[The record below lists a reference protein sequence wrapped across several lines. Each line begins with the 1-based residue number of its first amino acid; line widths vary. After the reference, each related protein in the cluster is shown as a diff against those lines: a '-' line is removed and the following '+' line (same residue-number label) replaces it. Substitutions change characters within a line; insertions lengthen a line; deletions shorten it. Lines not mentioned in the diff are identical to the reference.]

1 MTAGL
6 CGERVLV
13 IEDQYSIAA
22 DLRATARRG
31 TARGRGSASTIMPR
45 LQQAASPA
53 VTRLSA
59 LAPLDAEAIEA
70 LERSIAASVTD
81 RPRSELL
88 TEGREIPAALLLVE
102 GWAARV
108 RILADGRR
116 QFLSFLLPGELI
128 GKCRH
133 ARPLAVSTVVAIT
146 PVRTCHA
153 PDEDRFPTL
162 TQAYAIS
169 HALEEAYLLA
179 QITRLGRLNA
189 LERLGDV
196 MLELSERLTLSG
208 QVHNGTFDMPLTQE
222 MLADVLGLTPVHI
235 NRMVQQARRQ
245 DWLEWRAKRVTIKDP
260 VALSSKV
267 GRTPVRV
274 QAA

>member
-1 MTAGL
+1 
-6 CGERVLV
+6 
-13 IEDQYSIAA
+13 
-22 DLRATARRG
+22 
-31 TARGRGSASTIMPR
+31 MP
-45 LQQAASPA
+45 LQVQQAATPA

-59 LAPLDAEAIEA
+59 LAPLDAEAIQA
-70 LERSIAASVTD
+70 LERSIASSATD
-81 RPRSELL
+81 RARSELL
-88 TEGREIPAALLLVE
+88 TEGREIQAALLIVD

-108 RILADGRR
+108 RILSDGRR
-116 QFLSFLLPGELI
+116 QFLSFLLPGDLV
-128 GKCRH
+128 GLCRH

-146 PVRTCHA
+146 PVKTCRA
-153 PDEDRFPTL
+153 PDGDLYPALGE
-162 TQAYAIS
+162 AYAVS

-189 LERLGDV
+189 LERLADV
-196 MLELSERLTLSG
+196 MLELRERLALAG
-208 QVHNGTFDMPLTQE
+208 QVRNNMFDMPLTQE

-245 DWLEWRAKRVTIKDP
+245 DWLEWRAKRVTIKDTA
-260 VALSSKV
+260 ALASRV